1 MIKTKDIDIFNISS
15 DKEFCEMAIKIFNF
29 QYKNNTVYKQFV
41 DYLNVDYKK
50 VLKITEIPFLPIE
63 FFKTHKILSNKK
75 RVQQIFYSSGTTTSI
90 RSKHYIT
97 DLNIYKKSFRK
108 GFGNFYGDISDY
120 CILGLLPN
128 YMENKS
134 SSLIYMMKDFIKL
147 SNCEK
152 SGFYLNNYNDLYSTI
167 IDLKKSKIKYI
178 LIGVSYALI
187 DFAEAFNIDLSDGIL
202 METGGMKGKRKELT
216 KKELHSFFKKSFNI
230 NTVHSEYGMTELLSQ
245 AYSKGNGIFEYPP
258 WMKILIRDTYDP
270 LSYLKNGRTG
280 GINVIDLA
288 NINSCSFIATKD
300 LGKLNNIKQFEVL
313 GRFDDS
319 DIRGCNL
326 LVDS

>member
-1 MIKTKDIDIFNISS
+1 MIETKDIDVFNISS
-15 DKEFCEMAIKIFNF
+15 ENEFNEIAIDIFNY

-50 VLKITEIPFLPIE
+50 VLIITEIPFLPIE
-63 FFKTHKILSNKK
+63 LFKTHKIISNKK
-75 RVQQIFYSSGTTTSI
+75 KEKQIFYSSGTTSSN

-97 DLNIYKKSFRK
+97 DLYIYKKSFTK
-108 GFGNFYGDISDY
+108 GFENFYGNIAGY

-152 SGFYLNNYNDLYSTI
+152 SGFYLDNYKDLYKTI
-167 IDLKKSKIKYI
+167 IDLKKRKRKYI

-202 METGGMKGKRKELT
+202 METGGMKGKRRELT
-216 KKELHSFFKKSFNI
+216 KKELHIFFKKSFNI

-245 AYSKGNGIFEYPP
+245 AYSKGDGIFEYPP

-270 LSYLKNGRTG
+270 LSYLKNKRTG
-280 GINVIDLA
+280 GINVIDFA

-300 LGKLNNIKQFEVL
+300 LGKLNDLGEFEVL

-326 LVDS
+326 LIDR